1 MTGVI
6 ASARLRRVPAR
17 RLVHSVS
24 CRVPARRPG
33 NFHLLAQMK
42 VTKAKGLN
50 TDSEGMLGCKLA
62 RSLAH
67 RCTTDRFLADPL
79 SRCDFMGRKA
89 LLPLWRRSSDR
100 LAWVAESRVLAA
112 DGGKFEPQ
120 EIRRR
125 NAASKSARKR
135 CEPLGDTKPGALTKE
150 VFGQIGIQALCFGDF
165 HLCQQMKVTRP
176 PGRDPAPNMVN
187 RPPGRNPAAPF
198 GVNNRPPGWRPSIS
212 QDPARC

>member
-1 MTGVI
+1 MDA
-6 ASARLRRVPAR
+6 ASLSAAASLRCRVPAR
-17 RLVHSVS
+17 RPVS
-24 CRVPARRPG
+24 HVRCRVPARRPG

-50 TDSEGMLGCKLA
+50 TDLDGMLCCELE

-67 RCTTDRFLADPL
+67 RRTSDGYLADPS
-79 SRCDFMGRKA
+79 SRCDFIGRKA
-89 LLPLWRRSSDR
+89 PLATRHCSDDLFDPGARYEALGRERS
-100 LAWVAESRVLAA
+100 
-112 DGGKFEPQ
+112 KFEPQ

-135 CEPLGDTKPGALTKE
+135 CEPLGETKPGALSKQMS
-150 VFGQIGIQALCFGDF
+150 GQICIQALCFGDF

-176 PGRDPAPNMVN
+176 PGRDPAPHMRN
-187 RPPGRNPAAPF
+187 RPPGRNPATL
-198 GVNNRPPGWRPSIS
+198 GIS